1 MGYFRGLTHGAII
14 GAAIGILYAP
24 SAGTDFRRQLSRWLG
39 ESVPP
44 PTTEPTAGE
53 PMPATSARR
62 RTSGGTETR
71 NRRP

>member
-39 ESVPP
+39 ESAAAPA
-44 PTTEPTAGE
+44 TETGGE
-53 PMPATSARR
+53 PMSATSARR